1 MVTNDKKN
9 DSDKPKDTI
18 KDKNKT
24 NNGEEKKNEEK
35 KNEEKKNE
43 EKKNE
48 EKKNEEKKNEEKKNE
63 EKKNDSNKGD
73 DNNKGDDSNKG
84 DNSNK
89 SSGPSPPKK
98 KEVKDNGGPVDEK
111 GNPFPI
117 DNPEG
122 GDPICPGGYKI
133 DYDFDP
139 FNDPINPPFRCISSL
154 KDPSDDLASKALEM
168 ANNPSAGMENAAMN
182 ALPKGMGGSSKSR
195 RRKRRQKSKS
205 RKNRTQR
212 HTRRRR
218 RHN

>member
-9 DSDKPKDTI
+9 DSNKPKDTI

-73 DNNKGDDSNKG
+73 DNNKG